1 MGRKKIVIKRL
12 EEDRNRNVTFL
23 KRKAGLMK
31 KAWELSVL
39 CGAEVS
45 DNGRRLRRRRVELT
59 VVPCSM
65 SSFFYLPSSA
75 RVPQSARSR
84 SSSSRK
90 LASYSSSLHPSLMI
104 RFSVITR

>member
-12 EEDRNRNVTFL
+12 AVSLSLEKRESSVTERVLSSSSAIASRCSATQEDRNRNVTFL

-45 DNGRRLRRRRVELT
+45 RNAPFSDRPYANE
-59 VVPCSM
+59 
-65 SSFFYLPSSA
+65 LPS
-75 RVPQSARSR
+75 
-84 SSSSRK
+84 
-90 LASYSSSLHPSLMI
+90 LH
-104 RFSVITR
+104 

>member
-45 DNGRRLRRRRVELT
+45 RAFSGHETRADRV
-59 VVPCSM
+59 
-65 SSFFYLPSSA
+65 
-75 RVPQSARSR
+75 SR
-84 SSSSRK
+84 PGDS
-90 LASYSSSLHPSLMI
+90 H
-104 RFSVITR
+104 